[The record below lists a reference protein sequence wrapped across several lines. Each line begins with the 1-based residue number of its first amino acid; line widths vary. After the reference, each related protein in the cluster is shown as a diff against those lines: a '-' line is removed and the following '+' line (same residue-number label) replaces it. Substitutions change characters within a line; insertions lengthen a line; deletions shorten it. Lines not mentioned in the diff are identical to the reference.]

1 MPNGRTLMIAIAAL
15 LPAPALAQAD
25 VVSTTTPTIASPKQ
39 STSPITLPTGSL
51 TLVADQYVVM
61 LKETVAVPV
70 VKVQKRNAD
79 RVQQA
84 IDNQPARDANLQKLR
99 ALYEK
104 YAIAPT
110 AIQHQYT
117 DVLVGFAAKLTSTQR
132 TALKADPN
140 VEGVYQ
146 DAVAQLQIIN
156 PVTDA
161 NANSARYFV
170 PCGVFTAG
178 GPVDGSGK
186 NTWIWVLDTGIDL
199 THPDLNVQ
207 RTDPY
212 PISVI
217 DGSPNDGNGHGTH
230 VAGIAAAKWNTIG
243 PTGVSAGA
251 VVVPVKVFGDDG
263 SGEAS
268 DVIAGL
274 DHIAQYNLLDD
285 VVTMSLTVPW
295 GSSCATDDASI
306 ARALRTAVI
315 NLGFSGTWVVCA
327 AGNDPDCTGA
337 TLNLPACVN
346 SFRVLTVGAFDCG
359 GVCPQSYGSWGT
371 SVDWA
376 ATGGSVYST
385 YRDHGYGL
393 ASGTSMA
400 VPIVAGV
407 IHARAGAPISSGTVA
422 CCSGSERKAN
432 ASPLCALKFDV
443 DLELDHFVVRN
454 VRDLDGTEDLFGK
467 IQFLDLKAF
476 DRARRVAT
484 DPSPDATQSIT
495 DDITFWR
502 RSQTA
507 AKNSGFQN
515 GSVTVNKRV
524 TIATN
529 LSFDELR
536 SIELQ
541 VGGNLSD
548 DEGLFNPRIF
558 QCHECEAGSGVR
570 TIRFGELPGTLRSIN
585 SLVNNGTYQALKFG
599 SDKFFELNFYESGN
613 QNDGWE
619 QFVWKVWVKPHL

>member
-1 MPNGRTLMIAIAAL
+1 MPKGPTLMIAIAAL
-15 LPAPALAQAD
+15 LPTPVLAEVA
-25 VVSTTTPTIASPKQ
+25 STTTSTITSPKA
-39 STSPITLPTGSL
+39 STNLTALPTGSQ
-51 TLVADQYVVM
+51 TLVAGHDVIM

-70 VKVQKRNAD
+70 VKVQKRNPN

-84 IDNQPARDANLQKLR
+84 VDNQPARDANLQKLR
-99 ALYEK
+99 ALYAK
-104 YAIAPT
+104 YGIAPT
-110 AIQHQYT
+110 AIQHQYA
-117 DVLVGFAAKLTSTQR
+117 DVLVGFAATLTTTQR

-156 PVTDA
+156 PVTDT
-161 NANSARYFV
+161 NANSAPYFV

-186 NTWIWVLDTGIDL
+186 DTWIWVLDTGIDL

-217 DGSPNDGNGHGTH
+217 GGSPNDGNGHGTH
-230 VAGIAAAKWNTIG
+230 VAGIAAAKWNAIG

-251 VVVPVKVFGDDG
+251 VVVPVKAFSDDG
-263 SGEAS
+263 SGAAS

-295 GSSCATDDASI
+295 GSTCATDDASI

-315 NLGFSGTWVVCA
+315 NLGLSGTWVACA
-327 AGNDPDCTGA
+327 AGNDPDCNGA

-385 YRDHGYGL
+385 HRNGGYGI
-393 ASGTSMA
+393 ATGTSMA
-400 VPIVAGV
+400 VPVLAGI
-407 IHARAGAPISSGTVA
+407 IHVRAGAPISSGTVV

-432 ASPLCALKFDV
+432 ASALCALRFDV
-443 DLELDHFVVRN
+443 DLELDHFVVRK

-476 DRARRVAT
+476 DRARRLAT
-484 DPSPDATQSIT
+484 DPPSDATKSIT

-502 RSQTA
+502 RSHTA
-507 AKNSGFQN
+507 ARTSGFQN
-515 GSVTVNKRV
+515 GPVTVNKRV
-524 TIATN
+524 TIATD

-548 DEGLFNPRIF
+548 DEGLFNPRVF
-558 QCHECEAGSGVR
+558 QCHECQSGSGVR
-570 TIRFGELPGTLRSIN
+570 TIRFGELPSTLTSIHA
-585 SLVNNGTYQALKFG
+585 LVNDGTYQDLRFG

-619 QFVWKVWVKPHL
+619 QFLWKVWVKPHL